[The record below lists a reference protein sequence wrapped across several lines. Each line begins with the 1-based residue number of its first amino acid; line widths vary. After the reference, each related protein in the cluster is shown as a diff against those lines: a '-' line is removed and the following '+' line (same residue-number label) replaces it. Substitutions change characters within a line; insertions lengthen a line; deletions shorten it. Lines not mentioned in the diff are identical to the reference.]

1 MILHLTDAEAL
12 ALSQQSRV
20 STGTL
25 EGPAEVN
32 VALESAKAKLQEA
45 MQKSDAKLS
54 RSLDYAISSLESS
67 GFDNDQIEAL
77 RGAKDKATLHNDKK
91 YESDEKKKG

>member
-77 RGAKDKATLHNDKK
+77 RGAKDKAALHNDKK
-91 YESDEKKKG
+91 YVKDEEKKG

>member
-12 ALSQQSRV
+12 ALSQSLRANTEESPV
-20 STGTL
+20 
-25 EGPAEVN
+25 EVN
-32 VALESAKAKLQEA
+32 IAALLSAKAKLQEA

-77 RGAKDKATLHNDKK
+77 RGAKDKAALHNDKK
-91 YESDEKKKG
+91 YVKDEEKKG